1 MARRGLSANELARA
15 LISMMARSTL
25 QRKAGYIDAR
35 PLTTSST
42 KSSCYAR
49 PDHTFGSEADIALD
63 VGQNLFP
70 GIELLRSKKM
80 THASSG
86 YCTGEHMQTEQ
97 LTWHYSRRVEIELS
111 AGNNKTRRPWPLQSA
126 PKFDRRASIVAPSPL
141 RQSEEIQHR
150 AAMMPQRQ
158 MTREEKL
165 AAWRTGGIERGR
177 RTHSAITRG

>member
-1 MARRGLSANELARA
+1 MARLAACLDVDQVRNAQGYDFLIFSAFACVR
-15 LISMMARSTL
+15 
-25 QRKAGYIDAR
+25 
-35 PLTTSST
+35 
-42 KSSCYAR
+42 
-49 PDHTFGSEADIALD
+49 FGSEADIALD

-126 PKFDRRASIVAPSPL
+126 PSSIVAPSP
-141 RQSEEIQHR
+141 
-150 AAMMPQRQ
+150 
-158 MTREEKL
+158 
-165 AAWRTGGIERGR
+165 
-177 RTHSAITRG
+177 

>member
-1 MARRGLSANELARA
+1 
-15 LISMMARSTL
+15 
-25 QRKAGYIDAR
+25 
-35 PLTTSST
+35 
-42 KSSCYAR
+42 
-49 PDHTFGSEADIALD
+49 LD

-97 LTWHYSRRVEIELS
+97 LTWHYSRRVEIEPS
-111 AGNNKTRRPWPLQSA
+111 AGTTKLGAPLQSA
-126 PKFDRRASIVAPSPL
+126 PSSIVALSPL
-141 RQSEEIQHR
+141 RQSKEIQHR

-177 RTHSAITRG
+177 RTHSAITPG

>member
-1 MARRGLSANELARA
+1 MAKLAACLDVDQVRNA
-15 LISMMARSTL
+15 QGYDFLISRHS
-25 QRKAGYIDAR
+25 
-35 PLTTSST
+35 
-42 KSSCYAR
+42 
-49 PDHTFGSEADIALD
+49 PDVRFGSEAD
-63 VGQNLFP
+63 QNLFP

-97 LTWHYSRRVEIELS
+97 LTWQYSRRVEIELS

-126 PKFDRRASIVAPSPL
+126 PKFDRRTSIVAPSPL

-150 AAMMPQRQ
+150 TAMMPQRQ
-158 MTREEKL
+158 MTREEKF
-165 AAWRTGGIERGR
+165 AAWRNGGIERGR